1 MYTDLLVSIILKNYR
16 INNSF
21 FEEKSPNFF
30 VFIKKFLQIFVQNHK
45 KTARNA
51 TKYAGDLEFRGLRK
65 PQQKDEE
72 RTDSAT
78 YNNMYTAGK
87 TKNKKTTKR
96 RKNNLTRRWRRGIIS
111 KLSQEVW
118 KVREAA
124 AVYLVN

>member
-51 TKYAGDLEFRGLRK
+51 AKYAGDLEFRGLRK

-96 RKNNLTRRWRRGIIS
+96 GKNNLTRRRRRGIIS
-111 KLSQEVW
+111 KLSREVW

>member
-78 YNNMYTAGK
+78 YINMYTAGK

>member
-96 RKNNLTRRWRRGIIS
+96 RKNNLTRRGRRGIIS

>member
-1 MYTDLLVSIILKNYR
+1 M
-16 INNSF
+16 
-21 FEEKSPNFF
+21 
-30 VFIKKFLQIFVQNHK
+30 QIFVQNHK

-118 KVREAA
+118 KAREAA